1 MAKAKKIKKDQ
12 LELITD
18 QQKKLNELLR
28 GLGILD
34 VQQMNIHSQIKELND
49 EIENT
54 KLELEKEYGKV
65 NINLEDGSYTAIK
78 EKDGE

>member
-1 MAKAKKIKKDQ
+1 
-12 LELITD
+12 
-18 QQKKLNELLR
+18 
-28 GLGILD
+28 
-34 VQQMNIHSQIKELND
+34 MNIHSQIKELND